1 MHICCMHAY
10 VFKIRIHRHAHT
22 KTHTHT
28 FVCFSVW
35 VCGCGCVCA
44 CDKQDMVKMPGLK
57 GKDYGKATTKYP
69 DFTATENGNNDV
81 FIHT

>member
-1 MHICCMHAY
+1 
-10 VFKIRIHRHAHT
+10 
-22 KTHTHT
+22 
-28 FVCFSVW
+28 VCE
-35 VCGCGCVCA
+35 CVNTQPQA
-44 CDKQDMVKMPGLK
+44 NFLPDGAATNKQDMVKMPGLK

>member
-1 MHICCMHAY
+1 
-10 VFKIRIHRHAHT
+10 VHT
-22 KTHTHT
+22 QPQANFLPDGAATN
-28 FVCFSVW
+28 
-35 VCGCGCVCA
+35 
-44 CDKQDMVKMPGLK
+44 KQDMVKMPGLK